1 MIFEGRSTHGEGHE
15 YRHAAGHPP
24 PSLEAGGLD
33 QTLEFLKRTRSELRQ
48 LRRVLVGQD
57 RLRVCDVNGDAFEI
71 VGLGYADPDII
82 ALLNSINTAY
92 DPQTLHLP
100 TAAQYKQFNLGR
112 CHPWAE
118 DRVM

>member
-1 MIFEGRSTHGEGHE
+1 MGKSTRTVAPLASHHHE
-15 YRHAAGHPP
+15 P
-24 PSLEAGGLD
+24 GGVD
-33 QTLEFLKRTRSELRQ
+33 QTLDFLKRTRSELRQ
-48 LRRVLVGQD
+48 LRWVFVGQD
-57 RLRVCDVNGDAFEI
+57 RLRVHDVNGDAFEI

-82 ALLNSINTAY
+82 PLLNSINTAY

-100 TAAQYKQFNLGR
+100 TPAEFKEFKLGR

>member
-1 MIFEGRSTHGEGHE
+1 MGKSTSTVTPLATHDHE
-15 YRHAAGHPP
+15 P
-24 PSLEAGGLD
+24 GGVE

-57 RLRVCDVNGDAFEI
+57 RLRVYDVNGDAFEI

-82 ALLNSINTAY
+82 PLLNSINTAY

-100 TAAQYKQFNLGR
+100 TAAEFKEFKLGR

>member
-1 MIFEGRSTHGEGHE
+1 MGKSTSSVTPLASHRHE
-15 YRHAAGHPP
+15 P
-24 PSLEAGGLD
+24 GGLD
-33 QTLEFLKRTRSELRQ
+33 QTLEVLKRTRSELRQ
-48 LRRVLVGQD
+48 LRWVLVGQD

-71 VGLGYADPDII
+71 VGLGYADPDVIP
-82 ALLNSINTAY
+82 LLHSINTAY

-100 TAAQYKQFNLGR
+100 TAAEFKEFKLGR

>member
-1 MIFEGRSTHGEGHE
+1 MGKGTTIGTPLASH
-15 YRHAAGHPP
+15 RH
-24 PSLEAGGLD
+24 EAGGLD

-48 LRRVLVGQD
+48 LRWVVLNPDRV
-57 RLRVCDVNGDAFEI
+57 RVTDVNGDAFEI

-82 ALLNSINTAY
+82 PLLNSINAAY
-92 DPQTLHLP
+92 DPRTVHLP
-100 TAAQYKQFNLGR
+100 TAVEFKEFKLGR

>member
-1 MIFEGRSTHGEGHE
+1 MKAGTGTVLATHVHE
-15 YRHAAGHPP
+15 P
-24 PSLEAGGLD
+24 GGLS

-48 LRRVLVGQD
+48 LRRAYVWKD
-57 RLRVCDVNGDAFEI
+57 RLHVCDVNRDVFEI

-82 ALLNSINTAY
+82 PLLNSINTAY

-100 TAAQYKQFNLGR
+100 TVAGFKQFKLGR

>member
-1 MIFEGRSTHGEGHE
+1 MKAGTGTILATHVHE
-15 YRHAAGHPP
+15 P
-24 PSLEAGGLD
+24 GGLR
-33 QTLEFLKRTRSELRQ
+33 QTLDFLKRTRSELRQ

-100 TAAQYKQFNLGR
+100 TLAEFKEFKLGR
-112 CHPWAE
+112 CHPRAE

>member
-1 MIFEGRSTHGEGHE
+1 MEKSRTAFTTLATHQH
-15 YRHAAGHPP
+15 
-24 PSLEAGGLD
+24 EAGDLD

-48 LRRVLVGQD
+48 LRWVFVGQD

-71 VGLGYADPDII
+71 VGLGYANPDII
-82 ALLNSINTAY
+82 PLLNSINTAY

-100 TAAQYKQFNLGR
+100 TVAEFKEFKLGR

>member
-1 MIFEGRSTHGEGHE
+1 MGKGTSTATPLATHH
-15 YRHAAGHPP
+15 H
-24 PSLEAGGLD
+24 EAGGLD

-92 DPQTLHLP
+92 DPRPSTCRP
-100 TAAQYKQFNLGR
+100 SPSSRNSSSAAAIPGPR
-112 CHPWAE
+112 TG
-118 DRVM
+118 

>member
-24 PSLEAGGLD
+24 PRGRRPGPD
-33 QTLEFLKRTRSELRQ
+33 PGFLKRTRSELRQ
-48 LRRVLVGQD
+48 LRRVLVGED

-71 VGLGYADPDII
+71 VGLGYANPDII